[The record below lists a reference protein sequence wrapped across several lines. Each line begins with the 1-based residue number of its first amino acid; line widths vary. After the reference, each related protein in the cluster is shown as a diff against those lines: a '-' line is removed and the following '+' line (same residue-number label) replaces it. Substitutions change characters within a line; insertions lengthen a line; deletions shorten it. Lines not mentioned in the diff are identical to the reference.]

1 METQE
6 LREMLTARSSY
17 YHMLKNLYFRAPSQ
31 EEIDAMA
38 QTDFTELRAGKE
50 ESLLAEGFDDI
61 FRYLR
66 KRNTGTR
73 QELSADYT
81 GAFLGTKVRDGK
93 QAMPYESLFR
103 DKSGL
108 LMREPRNEVYQF
120 YKQANVML
128 MGDLNIP
135 EDHLA
140 FEFEFMAILCDRALG
155 CLAAEDLDGCL
166 EQVSLQSEFFD
177 EHIASWFGDFC
188 ERAMGFVETRFYRGV
203 LKITQAFLEG
213 ERDALDEMR
222 SLLKR
227 AA

>member
-1 METQE
+1 METRE
-6 LREMLTARSSY
+6 LQEMLAARSEY
-17 YHMLKNLYFRAPSQ
+17 YRMLKDLYFRAPTQ

-38 QTDFTELRAGKE
+38 QTDFAELRAGRE

-81 GAFLGTKVRDGK
+81 GAFLGTKVRDGN

-103 DKSGL
+103 DESGL
-108 LMREPRNEVYQF
+108 LMRQPRNEVYHF

-128 MGDLNIP
+128 KGDLNIP

-140 FEFEFMAILCDRALG
+140 FEFEFMAILCDRAADH
-155 CLAAEDLDGCL
+155 LAEGDLDGCRKQI
-166 EQVSLQSEFFD
+166 ELQSEFF
-177 EHIASWFGDFC
+177 ESHIASWFGEFYD
-188 ERAMGFVETRFYRGV
+188 RAMGFVETRFYRGV
-203 LKITQAFLEG
+203 LKITKAFLEG
-213 ERDALDEMR
+213 ERDALDEMLSFLR
-222 SLLKR
+222 Q